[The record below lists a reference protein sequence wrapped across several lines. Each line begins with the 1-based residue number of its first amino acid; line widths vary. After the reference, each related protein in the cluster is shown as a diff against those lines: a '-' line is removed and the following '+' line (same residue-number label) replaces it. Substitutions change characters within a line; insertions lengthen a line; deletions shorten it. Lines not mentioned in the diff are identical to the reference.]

1 MDTSS
6 FTFYNV
12 HTQMDADFSASTS
25 MIGAY
30 GEIFHICKVA
40 CNSTVAPVIA
50 ELQRPVYPHNLK
62 VETIDLDHKAEW
74 Q

>member
-40 CNSTVAPVIA
+40 CNSTVAPQL
-50 ELQRPVYPHNLK
+50 LQNYNAQYILTTSRWRPL
-62 VETIDLDHKAEW
+62 T
-74 Q
+74 